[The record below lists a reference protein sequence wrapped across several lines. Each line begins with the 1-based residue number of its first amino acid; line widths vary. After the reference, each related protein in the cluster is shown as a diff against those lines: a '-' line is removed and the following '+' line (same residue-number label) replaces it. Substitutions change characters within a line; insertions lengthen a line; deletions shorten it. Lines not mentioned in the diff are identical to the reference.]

1 MSFRQVSVSGFPAVA
16 LRSAELEVVA
26 IPSLGAKLS
35 NLRRHR
41 GREWLWRNEQI
52 PLAPPDPAASY
63 VETADSG
70 GWDECFPT
78 VGPCDLPGPNPVH
91 LPDHGELWSTRWEC
105 AVYESQAGTVFT
117 ARANGT
123 FLPCE
128 FLRELTLDSTDPV
141 IRFRYRLRHLGDRP
155 FPWLWSAHPLFN
167 VQPGT
172 TLEVPG
178 LRQVKVDSARGRSEA
193 PNAVIPWPLD
203 GGESFRFPE
212 PGGWAMKVF
221 GDAAEA
227 GRAILTDQRAGER
240 LELVVPPG
248 QVPQLGMWINCGGW
262 APAGKTPYYNLGLE
276 PCIGAPDR
284 LDRAVEEWH
293 SAATLELGETREW
306 GFEVWLPG

>member
-1 MSFRQVSVSGFPAVA
+1 MSFRQVHVSGFPAVA

-26 IPSLGAKLS
+26 IPVLGAKLS

-52 PLAPPDPAASY
+52 PFAPPEPAGSY
-63 VETADSG
+63 IENADSG

-78 VGPCDLPGPNPVH
+78 VGPCNLPGPHPVR
-91 LPDHGELWSTRWEC
+91 LPDHGELWSARWEC
-105 AVYESQAGTVFT
+105 AVYEGRAGTVFA
-117 ARANGT
+117 ARANGA

-128 FLRELTLDSTDPV
+128 FFRELTLDPQDPV
-141 IRFRYRLRHLGDRP
+141 IRFRYRLRHVGDQP
-155 FPWLWSAHPLFN
+155 FRWIWSAHPLFN

-178 LRQVKVDSARGRSEA
+178 LRQVTVDAAQGRSEA
-193 PNAVIPWPLD
+193 RNAVIPWPPD
-203 GGESFRFPE
+203 GGDAFQFPE
-212 PGGWAMKVF
+212 TGGWAMKLF
-221 GDAAEA
+221 GNTVAP
-227 GRAILTDQRAGER
+227 GRAVVTDPREGER
-240 LELVVPPG
+240 LEFVLPPG

-262 APAGKTPYYNLGLE
+262 APAGKNPYFNLGLE

-284 LDRAVEEWH
+284 LDLAIEEWH
-293 SAATLELGETREW
+293 SAATLEPGETREW